1 MQNIHD
7 VHGISPRG
15 LYASVLQ
22 EGLCCSV
29 VVPAHLRDAHHEDCL
44 DLLGGVLLTQDGRVS
59 FTQDERL
66 SVTGLHLETLV
77 ALQSHRDIV
86 SACLGWW
93 CDCLTIYSCV
103 FLFLY
108 PLSPAMLTVT
118 VPPIVCF
125 VLFI

>member
-1 MQNIHD
+1 MGWAIFLDLRD
-7 VHGISPRG
+7 VHDG
-15 LYASVLQ
+15 
-22 EGLCCSV
+22 
-29 VVPAHLRDAHHEDCL
+29 DFL
-44 DLLGGVLLTQDGRVS
+44 DLHGGGVLLTQDGRVS

>member
-1 MQNIHD
+1 MYNIHD
-7 VHGISPRG
+7 VHGISRRG
-15 LYASVLQ
+15 LYASLLQ
-22 EGLCCSV
+22 EGRAIFLD
-29 VVPAHLRDAHHEDCL
+29 LRDVHHEDFL
-44 DLLGGVLLTQDGRVS
+44 DLLGGGVLLTQDGRVS

-66 SVTGLHLETLV
+66 NVTGLHLETLV
-77 ALQSHRDIV
+77 LQSHRDIV
-86 SACLGWW
+86 SACLGWR

>member
-1 MQNIHD
+1 MA
-7 VHGISPRG
+7 SPRG
-15 LYASVLQ
+15 LYASLLQ
-22 EGLCCSV
+22 EGWTIFLD
-29 VVPAHLRDAHHEDCL
+29 LRDVHHEDFL
-44 DLLGGVLLTQDGRVS
+44 DLLGGGVLLTQDGRVT

-77 ALQSHRDIV
+77 VLQSHRDIV

-108 PLSPAMLTVT
+108 PLSPAMRTVT